1 MTAASRSLASPE
13 SDSPELEFNLVHASQ
28 ASDQLEF
35 ELLAVP
41 QPSDELELELL
52 GVPQPSDEL
61 DLELLGVPQ
70 PSDELELDPT
80 QPRGELE
87 LARLPAPQPSDEL
100 EFDLL
105 EVPQPREL
113 RPSELPVAYEHRAP
127 FAGLRSDIPPP
138 NAEGLTEKDID
149 IVFQPIVSVLTRRVF
164 AYEALTR
171 CRWPSLAN
179 PETLFR
185 RASEESCCGRLGR
198 MVRAASV
205 QKAPGVPLFVNVHPD
220 ELSARWL
227 VRPDDPVFFH
237 DHDVY
242 VEITESA
249 AFTHYEVCVNV
260 LKEIQSRA
268 GIFLAVDDLG
278 AGHSNLKRVLDLE
291 PRIVK
296 LDRALI
302 TGLDQNPRQQILV
315 RHVVRLC
322 VELGA
327 EVVAEGIETADELS
341 AVVDLGCHY
350 AQGYLLGRPSYPLPP
365 GHWPED

>member
-1 MTAASRSLASPE
+1 MHTLAPPAPSAPE
-13 SDSPELEFNLVHASQ
+13 SDSPELEFDLVNASQ
-28 ASDQLEF
+28 
-35 ELLAVP
+35 
-41 QPSDELELELL
+41 PSGELELEL
-52 GVPQPSDEL
+52 QFDE
-61 DLELLGVPQ
+61 VQ
-70 PSDELELDPT
+70 A
-80 QPRGELE
+80 GET
-87 LARLPAPQPSDEL
+87 RDEL
-100 EFDLL
+100 EFDLTDP
-105 EVPQPREL
+105 PQHSGV
-113 RPSELPVAYEHRAP
+113 RPSEAPDYDDGRLRHDDGSHRP
-127 FAGLRSDIPPP
+127 FEALRSDPPP
-138 NAEGLTEKDID
+138 NAEGLSEKDID

-198 MVRAASV
+198 IVRAASV
-205 QKAPGVPLFVNVHPD
+205 ARAPGVPLFVNVHPD

>member
-1 MTAASRSLASPE
+1 M
-13 SDSPELEFNLVHASQ
+13 
-28 ASDQLEF
+28 F
-35 ELLAVP
+35 EAVP
-41 QPSDELELELL
+41 SSSSGKQSNTHMLAQQGARESGATFSSVDPGTPRVS
-52 GVPQPSDEL
+52 GV
-61 DLELLGVPQ
+61 
-70 PSDELELDPT
+70 
-80 QPRGELE
+80 
-87 LARLPAPQPSDEL
+87 
-100 EFDLL
+100 
-105 EVPQPREL
+105 
-113 RPSELPVAYEHRAP
+113 RPSEMPSSTPPGTP
-127 FAGLRSDIPPP
+127 FEALRSDPPP
-138 NAEGLTEKDID
+138 NAQGLTEKDID
-149 IVFQPIVSVLTRRVF
+149 IVFQPIISIDTRRVF

-171 CRWPSLAN
+171 CRWPSLGN

-185 RASEESCCGRLGR
+185 LASEASCCGRLGR

-205 QKAPGVPLFVNVHPD
+205 ARAPGVPLFVNVHPD

-249 AFTHYEVCVNV
+249 AFTHYDVCVNV
-260 LKEIQSRA
+260 LREIQSRA
-268 GIFLAVDDLG
+268 GIHLAVDDLG

-315 RHVVRLC
+315 RHVVRLF

-341 AVVDLGCHY
+341 AVVDSGAHY
-350 AQGYLLGRPSYPLPP
+350 AQGFLLGRPSYPPPP
-365 GHWPED
+365 GYWPGS

>member
-1 MTAASRSLASPE
+1 MLRSNGRSVQAHGRIV
-13 SDSPELEFNLVHASQ
+13 SDP
-28 ASDQLEF
+28 
-35 ELLAVP
+35 
-41 QPSDELELELL
+41 
-52 GVPQPSDEL
+52 
-61 DLELLGVPQ
+61 
-70 PSDELELDPT
+70 
-80 QPRGELE
+80 PRGELKGHGDM
-87 LARLPAPQPSDEL
+87 RTFGDEPGDHNRFEDADTDL
-100 EFDLL
+100 EML
-105 EVPQPREL
+105 EPPRDSGV
-113 RPSELPVAYEHRAP
+113 RPSEAPTSRRSAGP
-127 FAGLRSDIPPP
+127 FAALRSDPPP
-138 NAEGLTEKDID
+138 NAEGLSEKDID
-149 IVFQPIVSVLTRRVF
+149 IVFQPIVSVTTRRVF

-171 CRWPSLAN
+171 CRWPSLSD

-205 QKAPGVPLFVNVHPD
+205 QRAQGVPLFVNVHPD

-302 TGLDQNPRQQILV
+302 TGLDQSARQQILV

-327 EVVAEGIETADELS
+327 EVVAEGIETPDELS
-341 AVVDLGCHY
+341 AVVDSGAHY

-365 GHWPED
+365 GRWPDSCT

>member
-1 MTAASRSLASPE
+1 MHTLAPPAPVTPE
-13 SDSPELEFNLVHASQ
+13 SD
-28 ASDQLEF
+28 
-35 ELLAVP
+35 
-41 QPSDELELELL
+41 
-52 GVPQPSDEL
+52 
-61 DLELLGVPQ
+61 
-70 PSDELELDPT
+70 
-80 QPRGELE
+80 
-87 LARLPAPQPSDEL
+87 APEL
-100 EFDLL
+100 EFDLVHASPSDL
-105 EVPQPREL
+105 ELELVHEDEARNELEFEFDQVQGGEARSELEFDLADVPKQSGL
-113 RPSELPVAYEHRAP
+113 RPSEMP
-127 FAGLRSDIPPP
+127 FDDGGPRPFEALRSDPPP
-138 NAEGLTEKDID
+138 NAEGLSEKDID

-198 MVRAASV
+198 IVRAASV
-205 QKAPGVPLFVNVHPD
+205 QRAPGVPLFVNVHPD

-365 GHWPED
+365 AHWPED

>member
-1 MTAASRSLASPE
+1 MHTLAPPASLPPE
-13 SDSPELEFNLVHASQ
+13 SDAPELEFDLVHASEPVELEL
-28 ASDQLEF
+28 QLAQGAET
-35 ELLAVP
+35 
-41 QPSDELELELL
+41 SGELELELMD
-52 GVPQPSDEL
+52 VPQPSGEREPLTEL
-61 DLELLGVPQ
+61 HL
-70 PSDELELDPT
+70 
-80 QPRGELE
+80 
-87 LARLPAPQPSDEL
+87 SDEL
-100 EFDLL
+100 EFDVL
-105 EVPQPREL
+105 EVPQRSDV
-113 RPSELPVAYEHRAP
+113 RPSELPLSDADRAP
-127 FAGLRSDIPPP
+127 FAALRSDPPP
-138 NAEGLTEKDID
+138 NADGLSEKDID
-149 IVFQPIVSVLTRRVF
+149 IVFQPIVSILTRRVF

-205 QKAPGVPLFVNVHPD
+205 QRAPGVPLFVNVHPD

-260 LKEIQSRA
+260 LREIQSRA

>member
-1 MTAASRSLASPE
+1 MSRLDGGPLRGSGKRLAAAAAAETHLDMPTLAPPARHE
-13 SDSPELEFNLVHASQ
+13 TDSPELEFDLVEDLDIPQESGVRPSQ
-28 ASDQLEF
+28 
-35 ELLAVP
+35 
-41 QPSDELELELL
+41 
-52 GVPQPSDEL
+52 
-61 DLELLGVPQ
+61 
-70 PSDELELDPT
+70 
-80 QPRGELE
+80 
-87 LARLPAPQPSDEL
+87 LPA
-100 EFDLL
+100 
-105 EVPQPREL
+105 
-113 RPSELPVAYEHRAP
+113 SEQDFEAAAAEADDGEP
-127 FAGLRSDIPPP
+127 FQGLRSDPPP
-138 NAEGLTEKDID
+138 NAGGISEKDLD
-149 IVFQPIVSVLTRRVF
+149 IVFQPIVAINTRRVF

-185 RASEESCCGRLGR
+185 RASEESCCGKLGR
-198 MVRAASV
+198 IVRAASV
-205 QKAPGVPLFVNVHPD
+205 QRAPGVPLFVNVHPD

-249 AFTHYEVCVNV
+249 AFTHYELCVSV

-327 EVVAEGIETADELS
+327 EVVAEGIETYDELS
-341 AVVDLGCHY
+341 AVVDSGCHY

-365 GHWPED
+365 ANWPES